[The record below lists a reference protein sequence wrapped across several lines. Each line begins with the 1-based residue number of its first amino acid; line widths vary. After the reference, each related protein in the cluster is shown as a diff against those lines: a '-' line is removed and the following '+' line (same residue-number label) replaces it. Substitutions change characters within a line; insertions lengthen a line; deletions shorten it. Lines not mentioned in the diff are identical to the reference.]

1 MKNVISKIA
10 LLILPYTQIH
20 FCSLKQ
26 KFLMQNEYSGN
37 TICNTFSV
45 VTSAIS
51 DYVKT
56 CCSIHVTSP
65 STAKVIGTF
74 DQRSLWATFV
84 TDVKSLN
91 GAI

>member
-1 MKNVISKIA
+1 
-10 LLILPYTQIH
+10 
-20 FCSLKQ
+20 
-26 KFLMQNEYSGN
+26 MQNEYSGN

-45 VTSAIS
+45 VTSAIC

-56 CCSIHVTSP
+56 CCSTHVTSP
-65 STAKVIGTF
+65 SYANVLGTF
-74 DQRSLWATFV
+74 GKMSLWATFV